1 MTRSVQ
7 NSVRNGQIR
16 VRIPAKVR
24 QFLPE
29 NTVCALA
36 QSLHRG
42 IPQQNA
48 FWGEVM
54 GFKHS
59 TGTRRRAGGF
69 TLIELM
75 IVVAIVGILAAIA
88 IPAYQDY
95 TIRSRVTEGLVMA
108 AQAKALV
115 VENVA
120 NAQSSLSA
128 GSALI
133 PAGKNVSSLNIDGG
147 TGEITITY
155 ASAVSGANTYTLVL
169 TPYSGGG
176 SSPLANLQP
185 SMPPPNVVAWVC
197 SAKGKQPPA
206 PTVNVS
212 AATLPAQYAPA
223 ECR

>member
-1 MTRSVQ
+1 
-7 NSVRNGQIR
+7 
-16 VRIPAKVR
+16 
-24 QFLPE
+24 
-29 NTVCALA
+29 
-36 QSLHRG
+36 
-42 IPQQNA
+42 
-48 FWGEVM
+48 M

-59 TGTRRRAGGF
+59 TGTRRRARGF

-95 TIRSRVTEGLVMA
+95 AIRSRVTEGLVMA

-128 GSALI
+128 GSASI
-133 PAGKNVSSLNIDGG
+133 PASKNVSSLNINGG
-147 TGEITITY
+147 NGEITITY
-155 ASAVSGANTYTLVL
+155 ASAVSGANAYTLVF

-176 SSPLANLQP
+176 SSPLANLQAN
-185 SMPPPNVVAWVC
+185 MPPPNAVAWVC
-197 SAKGKQPPA
+197 SAAGKQSPA
-206 PTVNVS
+206 PTVTVS
-212 AATLPAQYAPA
+212 AATLPPQYAPA